1 MAKWIQYDNG
11 YLNKTPIFQF
21 IQACCCSPYGEQ
33 QQA

>member
-11 YLNKTPIFQF
+11 YLNKTPIFSSF
-21 IQACCCSPYGEQ
+21 FFPACSPCGEQ